1 MIKHSDIPNC
11 YNTDDYLYRVVNGI
25 EEYEDRYSNQLYE
38 IKINTDGLLESAQN
52 AFSRYGWY
60 GFANIFSDK
69 LERVRGYGGLSL
81 TYNPDYA
88 YPLDDVHEH
97 TLGYKRIG
105 LPENFF
111 EDNDIWNEMIERKL
125 DKDFYMHLYRSGIQQ
140 AVEYLKQNNIKCK
153 DYSEEFYQQP
163 LKNTYSDTYGFRHLT
178 PAALDIPITHKF
190 RKTIVRS
197 RLASLNTKLTEEEA
211 PGSSRQK
218 LWHRDGTWFKEFRI
232 NICLSNPENQFTLQV
247 ADTEVVFKPGHAYI
261 WNTYDMHVHHS
272 KTIVDADRINL
283 IYAVSPWFDYNAL
296 TDTWTKNKYFMKKH
310 PIEMLFDNEIID
322 IDVQDCK
329 TITY

>member
-1 MIKHSDIPNC
+1 MIKHSDIPSV
-11 YNTDDYLYRVVNGI
+11 YNVDDYLYRYSCNL
-25 EEYEDRYSNQLYE
+25 EEFHDKYTNKIYE
-38 IKINTDGLLESAQN
+38 IKINTDGLLKASED
-52 AFSRYGWY
+52 AFSKYGWY
-60 GFANIFSDK
+60 GFANIFSHT
-69 LERVRGYGGLSL
+69 LERVKGYGGLSL

-88 YPLDDVHEH
+88 YPLDNVHEH
-97 TLGYKRIG
+97 TLGYKRVG

-111 EDNDIWNEMIERKL
+111 IYNDIWNEMIERQL
-125 DKDFYMHLYRSGIQQ
+125 DKDFYMYLNQSGIER
-140 AVEYLKQNNIKCK
+140 AVSFLHENNVQCKTYKGKQDK
-153 DYSEEFYQQP
+153 P
-163 LKNTYSDTYGFRHLT
+163 LKNTYSDTYGFRYLT

-190 RKTIVRS
+190 KRTIVRS

-211 PGSSRQK
+211 PGSSKQK

-247 ADTEVVFKPGHAYI
+247 ADTEIVFKPGHAYI

-272 KTIVDADRINL
+272 KKIIDADRVNL
-283 IYAVSPWFDYNAL
+283 IYAVSPWFDYNTE
-296 TDTWTKNKYFMKKH
+296 TDMWTKNKYFMKKH